1 MGVWKK
7 NLKKAVAGGFV
18 AATMLLGAPGFEA
31 RSESLSDEALS
42 KALQKVLRDRPDIVL
57 DVLRKN
63 SEAVLDIAQQGSNLR
78 RKRSLEKQWDE
89 DIKTAKD
96 VRLEGRPVL
105 GPANARVRI
114 VAFSDF
120 TCHFCQQASEVV
132 DSLLREF
139 GKDVCLVFKNL
150 PLEEKGV
157 SNLASAYFVAV
168 SQQDESKAWALY
180 RKLFADRERLVA
192 EGEEYLKNA
201 AEGLG
206 VDMKRLGRDL
216 RGKKV
221 GDILKEDLQDARKL
235 GVEGT
240 PYFLV
245 NNIVVR
251 GALPLDLFRSA
262 VQKALETKGSR

>member
-89 DIKTAKD
+89 DIKTVKD

-105 GPANARVRI
+105 GSASARVRI

-139 GKDVCLVFKNL
+139 GKDVSLVFKNL

-206 VDMKRLGRDL
+206 VDMKRLSRDL

-235 GVEGT
+235 GIEGT